1 MEIHRQRCQKCGSLE
16 VQNLLTREQGEPDS
30 VYVRC
35 AECGE
40 LVARYR
46 LRAYYHHGKGIDSFL
61 RTQGG
66 AAAESGREALLEFE
80 RAKSDALEGFK
91 NVMQQLESEGKSLD

>member
-1 MEIHRQRCQKCGSLE
+1 MEIHRQRCQNCGSLK
-16 VQNLLTREQGEPDS
+16 VQNLLAREQGEADT

-46 LRAYYHHGKGIDSFL
+46 LRAYYHHGKGLESFL
-61 RTQGG
+61 RTQGSSVS
-66 AAAESGREALLEFE
+66 ESGREALTEFS
-80 RAKSDALEGFK
+80 RAQDASLEGFEK
-91 NVMQQLESEGKSLD
+91 VKAQLESEGKALE

>member
-1 MEIHRQRCQKCGSLE
+1 MEIHRQRCQNCDSLE
-16 VQNLLTREQGEPDS
+16 VQNLLTREQGEPDT

-35 AECGE
+35 AQCGE

-66 AAAESGREALLEFE
+66 SSLESGREALADFE
-80 RAKSDALEGFK
+80 RAKSDALKGFQK
-91 NVMQQLESEGKSLD
+91 VMEQLESEGKPLD